1 MGALPTLFA
10 CVAPECPRDAFI
22 GPDGWMGMGGFPA
35 VVKEPGLAGDTE
47 LARKLWESS
56 EEWAKIEFEI

>member
-1 MGALPTLFA
+1 
-10 CVAPECPRDAFI
+10 
-22 GPDGWMGMGGFPA
+22 MGGFPA